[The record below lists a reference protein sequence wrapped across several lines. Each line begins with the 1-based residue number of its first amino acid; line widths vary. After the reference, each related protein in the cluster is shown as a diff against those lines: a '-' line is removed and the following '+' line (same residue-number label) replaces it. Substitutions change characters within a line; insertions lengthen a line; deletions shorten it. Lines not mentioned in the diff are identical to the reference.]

1 MKRKIQNSI
10 LEKRPYN
17 ESVDDYYL
25 TALLDLFSGVSFSE
39 LRASIL
45 FYEEIENY
53 EACAGIKKALD
64 EVKYY
69 TINEL
74 KIKINEIKTNDK
86 F

>member
-1 MKRKIQNSI
+1 MKRKILNST
-10 LEKRPYN
+10 LEKQPYDKAIN
-17 ESVDDYYL
+17 DYYFK
-25 TALLDLFSGVSFSE
+25 ALLDLFSGASFSE

-64 EVKYY
+64 EAKYY

-74 KIKINEIKTNDK
+74 RYKINQIKTNDK

>member
-25 TALLDLFSGVSFSE
+25 TALLDLFSFSE